1 MEKYKEY
8 KELFEK
14 HLNSEYFIKSP
25 HRLYEPIQY
34 TLSAGG
40 KRLRPVLCLL
50 GCLLFDGDIYD
61 AMPAAIATEV
71 FHNFTLVHDDV
82 MDNSPLRRGQPT
94 VFKKWNPNIAIL
106 SGDVMFAKAYEYVAK
121 IKNRDLKPI
130 LNVFTDTAI
139 KVCEGQQYD
148 LDFETQKE
156 VTIDEYINMI
166 HLKTAVLF
174 GASLKIG
181 AIIAGATE
189 EQHNKIY
196 DFGINM
202 GYVFQLQDDYLDL
215 FADAKKFGKKIG
227 LDICSGKKT
236 FLYLKAIELMKETQ
250 KKQFQSYYADLSF
263 SQPEKINKI
272 KRLFEDLNIKRHT
285 INMMNKY
292 HNKSLKYLKSISDC
306 NIEIKKELI
315 SLLGSMLNRDI

>member
-14 HLNSEYFIKSP
+14 YINNEYFIKDP

-34 TLSAGG
+34 TLSVGG
-40 KRLRPVLCLL
+40 KRLRPILCLM
-50 GCLLFDGDIYD
+50 GCKLFDGDIYD

-71 FHNFTLVHDDV
+71 FHNFTLVHDDI

-94 VFKKWNPNIAIL
+94 VFKKWNHNIAIL

-121 IKNRDLKPI
+121 IENRDLKPI

-148 LDFETQKE
+148 LDFETQRE

-166 HLKTAVLF
+166 HLKTAVLL

-181 AIIAGATE
+181 AIIAGANE
-189 EQHNKIY
+189 EQTKKIY

-215 FADAKKFGKKIG
+215 FADTGKFGKKIG
-227 LDICSGKKT
+227 ADIYSGKKT
-236 FLYLKAIELMKETQ
+236 FLYLKALELMGEIK
-250 KKQFQSYYADLSF
+250 KKQFQSYYTDLSF
-263 SQPEKINKI
+263 LQPEKINKI

-285 INMMNKY
+285 IDMMNKY
-292 HNKSLKYLKSISDC
+292 HNKSLEYLNTISDC
-306 NIEIKKELI
+306 NIEIKEELI
-315 SLLGSMLNRDI
+315 SLLGSMLNRDT